1 MVKHMTDSP
10 SPQRVVLAKVG
21 LDGHDR
27 GVKVVARA
35 LRDAGMHV
43 IYAGLWQTPEAVVR
57 TVAEEDADWLG
68 LSLLSGAH
76 MTLVPRV
83 LELLRE
89 TRQGDVGLVV
99 GGIIPERDIPAL
111 KEMGVRGIFGPGTS
125 LPDIVAF
132 LKAQA
137 PRSGQV
143 AELQARLR
151 SGDRLALARLLSL
164 AARGE
169 HLDELTAAFGQVAR
183 HVPVIAITGSAG
195 VGKST
200 LVGRLVDRLRQN
212 DKRVAV
218 LACDPQ
224 SPVTGGALLGDRF
237 RMPLKADDDGVFV
250 RSLATASG
258 RGTVAA
264 HLDLLLNI
272 LQSATFDLILVETVG
287 AGQGDTGISDLAD
300 QVCLLLQPETGDELQ
315 WEKAGLLE
323 VADVVVVHKA
333 DLPTA
338 SLVEEQVRA
347 SLELSTTG
355 QSIPVLK
362 VSARTGEGL
371 DTLVQHLT
379 QIRE

>member
-1 MVKHMTDSP
+1 MVTLMADTP
-10 SPQRVVLAKVG
+10 YPQRVVLAKVG

-83 LELLRE
+83 LQLLRE
-89 TRQGDVGLVV
+89 GNLGDVGLVV
-99 GGIIPERDIPAL
+99 GGIIPERDVPAL
-111 KEMGVRGIFGPGTS
+111 KEMGVRGIFGPGTT
-125 LPDIVAF
+125 LADIVSF
-132 LKAQA
+132 LRERT
-137 PRSGQV
+137 PRSGTV
-143 AELQARLR
+143 AELGSRLEK
-151 SGDRLALARLLSL
+151 GDRLALARLLSL

-169 HLDELTAAFGQVAR
+169 QLEALKAAFGEGR
-183 HVPVIAITGSAG
+183 HHSQVIAVTGSAG

-200 LVGRLVDRLRQN
+200 LVGRLVDRLRQAG
-212 DKRVAV
+212 KRVAV

-237 RMPLKADDDGVFV
+237 RMPLKAEDEGVFV

-258 RGTVAA
+258 QGTVAA
-264 HLDLLLNI
+264 HLELLLNV
-272 LQSATFDLILVETVG
+272 LQSAAFDLVLVETVG
-287 AGQGDTGISDLAD
+287 AGQGDTGIADLAD
-300 QVCLLLQPETGDELQ
+300 RVCLLLQPETGDELQ

-323 VADVVVVHKA
+323 VADLVVVHKA

-338 SLVEEQVRA
+338 ALVEEQVRA
-347 SLELSTTG
+347 SLELS
-355 QSIPVLK
+355 SSARAVPVLK
-362 VSARTGEGL
+362 VSAKTGEGL
-371 DTLVQHLT
+371 DSLVQLVL
-379 QIRE
+379 EKP